1 MIQILELFGGIGSPR
16 CALRNIGIPV
26 KAIDYVEIDE
36 KAVRSYNAMFADELP
51 YKTQS
56 VVGWNLKPDILI
68 HGSPCQDF
76 SIAGHQG
83 KAKAED
89 GRINRGKGAD
99 KGSGTRSSLMWE
111 TIHIIEQMGE
121 WKPQYVIWENVKNV
135 LSKYMRVNF
144 NRYLA
149 EMERLGYSNN
159 FEILADVTLLHHI
172 HTGKERAGSMTKK
185 KPDFLRDLDTAIMD
199 ELTGGGIK
207 ENAAGLVGT
216 LTQIKE
222 IKQLCGLPFCGYMAK
237 LETVR
242 PSGVPDEVTVV
253 FAEDVPYRAC
263 NGIEFDVMQEFV
275 EGSRLLLT
283 GKAQTLKDFQSGRL
297 LVYILADFVAVSEKA
312 VEQDEVAVRGI
323 IANKPTHR
331 ETPRG
336 KRITDITVKVRN
348 ELTGGSCYLP
358 CICWQ
363 EQADEV
369 EQWQQGDTV
378 ELLGR
383 YQSRQYEKVLDT
395 DTGER
400 EQRTAYEVSVRLI
413 RRKEEAENEC

>member
-1 MIQILELFGGIGSPR
+1 
-16 CALRNIGIPV
+16 
-26 KAIDYVEIDE
+26 
-36 KAVRSYNAMFADELP
+36 
-51 YKTQS
+51 
-56 VVGWNLKPDILI
+56 
-68 HGSPCQDF
+68 
-76 SIAGHQG
+76 
-83 KAKAED
+83 
-89 GRINRGKGAD
+89 
-99 KGSGTRSSLMWE
+99 
-111 TIHIIEQMGE
+111 
-121 WKPQYVIWENVKNV
+121 
-135 LSKYMRVNF
+135 
-144 NRYLA
+144 
-149 EMERLGYSNN
+149 
-159 FEILADVTLLHHI
+159 
-172 HTGKERAGSMTKK
+172 MTKK

-207 ENAAGLVGT
+207 GNAAGLVGT

-312 VEQDEVAVRGI
+312 LEQDEAAVRGV
-323 IANKPTHR
+323 IANKPTYR

-348 ELTGGSCYLP
+348 ELTGGNCYLP

-363 EQADEV
+363 EQADEAA
-369 EQWQQGDTV
+369 QWQQGDTV

-395 DTGER
+395 ATGER

-413 RRKEEAENEC
+413 RRKEEAENESVEHIGKGYVKICVSEEELENSIAGLSQLKPVLQAQVMKGNGRNTEQGLIDAAELGKHFDTAIDAMTMLLAGFKEESEAQNEK

>member
-1 MIQILELFGGIGSPR
+1 MICR
-16 CALRNIGIPV
+16 CRFTTP
-26 KAIDYVEIDE
+26 
-36 KAVRSYNAMFADELP
+36 FT
-51 YKTQS
+51 YK
-56 VVGWNLKPDILI
+56 K
-68 HGSPCQDF
+68 
-76 SIAGHQG
+76 
-83 KAKAED
+83 
-89 GRINRGKGAD
+89 GKGRKYD
-99 KGSGTRSSLMWE
+99 KE
-111 TIHIIEQMGE
+111 
-121 WKPQYVIWENVKNV
+121 
-135 LSKYMRVNF
+135 
-144 NRYLA
+144 
-149 EMERLGYSNN
+149 
-159 FEILADVTLLHHI
+159 
-172 HTGKERAGSMTKK
+172 

-207 ENAAGLVGT
+207 GNAAGLVGT

-312 VEQDEVAVRGI
+312 LEQDEAAVRGV
-323 IANKPTHR
+323 IANKPTYR

-348 ELTGGSCYLP
+348 ELTGGNCYLP

-363 EQADEV
+363 EQADEAA
-369 EQWQQGDTV
+369 QWQQGDTV

-395 DTGER
+395 ATGER

>member
-1 MIQILELFGGIGSPR
+1 
-16 CALRNIGIPV
+16 
-26 KAIDYVEIDE
+26 
-36 KAVRSYNAMFADELP
+36 
-51 YKTQS
+51 
-56 VVGWNLKPDILI
+56 
-68 HGSPCQDF
+68 
-76 SIAGHQG
+76 
-83 KAKAED
+83 
-89 GRINRGKGAD
+89 
-99 KGSGTRSSLMWE
+99 
-111 TIHIIEQMGE
+111 
-121 WKPQYVIWENVKNV
+121 
-135 LSKYMRVNF
+135 
-144 NRYLA
+144 
-149 EMERLGYSNN
+149 
-159 FEILADVTLLHHI
+159 
-172 HTGKERAGSMTKK
+172 MTKK

-207 ENAAGLVGT
+207 GNAAGLVGT

-312 VEQDEVAVRGI
+312 LEQDEA
-323 IANKPTHR
+323 A
-331 ETPRG
+331 
-336 KRITDITVKVRN
+336 
-348 ELTGGSCYLP
+348 
-358 CICWQ
+358 
-363 EQADEV
+363 
-369 EQWQQGDTV
+369 QWQQGDTV

-395 DTGER
+395 ATGER

-413 RRKEEAENEC
+413 RRKEEVENEC

>member
-1 MIQILELFGGIGSPR
+1 
-16 CALRNIGIPV
+16 
-26 KAIDYVEIDE
+26 
-36 KAVRSYNAMFADELP
+36 
-51 YKTQS
+51 
-56 VVGWNLKPDILI
+56 
-68 HGSPCQDF
+68 
-76 SIAGHQG
+76 
-83 KAKAED
+83 
-89 GRINRGKGAD
+89 
-99 KGSGTRSSLMWE
+99 
-111 TIHIIEQMGE
+111 
-121 WKPQYVIWENVKNV
+121 
-135 LSKYMRVNF
+135 
-144 NRYLA
+144 
-149 EMERLGYSNN
+149 
-159 FEILADVTLLHHI
+159 
-172 HTGKERAGSMTKK
+172 MTKK

-237 LETVR
+237 LETAR

-283 GKAQTLKDFQSGRL
+283 GKVQTLKDFQSGRL

-312 VEQDEVAVRGI
+312 VEQDEAAVRGV
-323 IANKPTHR
+323 IANKPTYR

-348 ELTGGSCYLP
+348 ELTGGSCFLP

-363 EQADEV
+363 EQADEAA
-369 EQWQQGDTV
+369 QWQQGDTV
-378 ELLGR
+378 QGKICLL
-383 YQSRQYEKVLDT
+383 YTSDAADE
-395 DTGER
+395 
-400 EQRTAYEVSVRLI
+400 
-413 RRKEEAENEC
+413 

>member
-1 MIQILELFGGIGSPR
+1 
-16 CALRNIGIPV
+16 
-26 KAIDYVEIDE
+26 
-36 KAVRSYNAMFADELP
+36 
-51 YKTQS
+51 
-56 VVGWNLKPDILI
+56 
-68 HGSPCQDF
+68 
-76 SIAGHQG
+76 
-83 KAKAED
+83 
-89 GRINRGKGAD
+89 
-99 KGSGTRSSLMWE
+99 
-111 TIHIIEQMGE
+111 
-121 WKPQYVIWENVKNV
+121 
-135 LSKYMRVNF
+135 
-144 NRYLA
+144 
-149 EMERLGYSNN
+149 
-159 FEILADVTLLHHI
+159 
-172 HTGKERAGSMTKK
+172 MTKK

-216 LTQIKE
+216 LTQIEK
-222 IKQLCGLPFCGYMAK
+222 IKQLCGLPFCGYVAK

-297 LVYILADFVAVSEKA
+297 LVYILADFVTVSEKA
-312 VEQDEVAVRGI
+312 VEQDEVAVRGV

-348 ELTGGSCYLP
+348 ELTGGSCFLP

-363 EQADEV
+363 EQADEAA
-369 EQWQQGDTV
+369 QWQQGDTV

-383 YQSRQYEKVLDT
+383 YQSRQYEKALDAA
-395 DTGER
+395 TGER

-413 RRKEEAENEC
+413 RRKRQEMNRHGQRHNRKRVKRHEKGLYMQSIQGERRRRAGQKHRLCAAADTAGVRGGLSTHYAAFIYDTVHGR